1 MTDNNIV
8 SVAAGAKVKTRI
20 ISSSPVSD
28 VFGDTH
34 LQPHLE
40 AILASGDIIL

>member
-20 ISSSPVSD
+20 TSSSPVSD

-34 LQPHLE
+34 LHTTFG
-40 AILASGDIIL
+40 GDIGFW